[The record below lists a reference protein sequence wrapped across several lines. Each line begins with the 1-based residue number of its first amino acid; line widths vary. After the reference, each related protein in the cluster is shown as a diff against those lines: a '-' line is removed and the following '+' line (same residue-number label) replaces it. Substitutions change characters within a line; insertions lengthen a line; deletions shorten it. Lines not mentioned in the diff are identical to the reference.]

1 MLLLLRR
8 EVVKMNFWLKHTDS
22 DKFKLPV
29 TPSSF
34 EVSVAHKNTVVN
46 VITLGEINLLGK
58 TGLKSISLSCFF
70 PAQDYNFSKA
80 DREDPEWYVSKLEK
94 WRNSNTLIR
103 FIITDVINIQCTIES
118 FSWVMKDGTKDIYYS
133 LTLKEY
139 RSISAKKRSVKKI
152 KATTHK
158 VKKGDTLSKIA
169 KKYYGNSG
177 KTYRTK
183 IYNANKKIIKNK
195 TNLSKIKGK
204 KLKIPAMEVV
214 SWN

>member
-1 MLLLLRR
+1 
-8 EVVKMNFWLKHTDS
+8 MNFWLKHTDS

-46 VITLGEINLLGK
+46 IITLGEINLLGK

-118 FSWVMKDGTKDIYYS
+118 FSWGMQDGTKDIYYS

-139 RSISAKKRSVKKI
+139 RSVSAKKRSVKKI

-204 KLKIPAMEVV
+204 KLKIPAMEIT

>member
-1 MLLLLRR
+1 
-8 EVVKMNFWLKHTDS
+8 MNFWLKHTDS

-46 VITLGEINLLGK
+46 VISLGEINLLGK

-80 DREDPEWYVSKLEK
+80 DREDPKWYVSKLEK

-118 FSWVMKDGTKDIYYS
+118 FSWGMKDGTTDIYYS

-158 VKKGDTLSKIA
+158 VKKRDTLSKIA

-177 KTYRTK
+177 KTYRDK
-183 IYNANKKIIKNK
+183 IYKANKKIIKNK

-204 KLKIPAMEVV
+204 KIKIPATDIV
-214 SWN
+214 SWK

>member
-1 MLLLLRR
+1 
-8 EVVKMNFWLKHTDS
+8 MNFWLKHTDS

-58 TGLKSISLSCFF
+58 TGLQSISLSCFF

-80 DREDPEWYVSKLEK
+80 DREDPEWYVSKLAK

-118 FSWVMKDGTKDIYYS
+118 LSWGMKDGTKDIYYS

-204 KLKIPAMEVV
+204 KLKIPAMEIV

>member
-1 MLLLLRR
+1 
-8 EVVKMNFWLKHTDS
+8 MNFWLKHTDS

-80 DREDPEWYVSKLEK
+80 DREDPERYVSKLEK

-118 FSWVMKDGTKDIYYS
+118 FSWGMKDGTKDIYYS

-204 KLKIPAMEVV
+204 KLKIPAMEIV